1 MEASRW
7 GSVVFSKKSLVKR
20 GIRSNRVSR
29 PLPPTRFNNPSTFR
43 EKNPSSLSLYS
54 WHRAQIRGGE
64 KNRRGFLYR
73 SVGPFFVA
81 LREIFEILL
90 KRVRAFRATDERK
103 FLASFE
109 RRGEGR
115 GESKRNDEMRP
126 VSRVAKITGR
136 EVLRLTNSV
145 VRRYLSE
152 TFAVSNV
159 SLFVLSLSLSL
170 EQKFR
175 KRVERESSLVT
186 EKKKKKEKS
195 RNENWIERSIENL
208 ARFPTLYATR
218 PISTYPLS
226 S

>member
-1 MEASRW
+1 M
-7 GSVVFSKKSLVKR
+7 
-20 GIRSNRVSR
+20 
-29 PLPPTRFNNPSTFR
+29 
-43 EKNPSSLSLYS
+43 
-54 WHRAQIRGGE
+54 
-64 KNRRGFLYR
+64 
-73 SVGPFFVA
+73 
-81 LREIFEILL
+81 REIFEILL

-159 SLFVLSLSLSL
+159 SLFVLSLSLS
-170 EQKFR
+170 
-175 KRVERESSLVT
+175 
-186 EKKKKKEKS
+186 
-195 RNENWIERSIENL
+195 
-208 ARFPTLYATR
+208 
-218 PISTYPLS
+218 
-226 S
+226 

>member
-90 KRVRAFRATDERK
+90 KRVRAFRATERK

-115 GESKRNDEMRP
+115 GESKRNDQMPP

>member
-1 MEASRW
+1 M
-7 GSVVFSKKSLVKR
+7 
-20 GIRSNRVSR
+20 
-29 PLPPTRFNNPSTFR
+29 
-43 EKNPSSLSLYS
+43 
-54 WHRAQIRGGE
+54 
-64 KNRRGFLYR
+64 
-73 SVGPFFVA
+73 
-81 LREIFEILL
+81 REIFEILL

-115 GESKRNDEMRP
+115 GESKRNDEMPP

>member
-1 MEASRW
+1 M
-7 GSVVFSKKSLVKR
+7 
-20 GIRSNRVSR
+20 
-29 PLPPTRFNNPSTFR
+29 
-43 EKNPSSLSLYS
+43 
-54 WHRAQIRGGE
+54 
-64 KNRRGFLYR
+64 
-73 SVGPFFVA
+73 
-81 LREIFEILL
+81 
-90 KRVRAFRATDERK
+90 
-103 FLASFE
+103 
-109 RRGEGR
+109 
-115 GESKRNDEMRP
+115 
-126 VSRVAKITGR
+126 
-136 EVLRLTNSV
+136 RLTNSV